1 MIRFK
6 IVRTGGGAILPGSA
20 DARKRACQ
28 CPIDENR
35 SGAGWEVSSDRA
47 LRGFWIVEDCPM
59 HRQLL
64 EE

>member
-6 IVRTGGGAILPGSA
+6 IVRTDGGTLRPGGA
-20 DARKRACQ
+20 DARERACR
-28 CPIDENR
+28 CPVDENR
-35 SGAGWEVSSDRA
+35 SGAGWEVSSDRT

-64 EE
+64 DE